1 MKKDREEML
10 GKYDVKK
17 LLIKLSIPAVLG
29 MVVNALYNFV
39 DTLFVAQGAGEI
51 AIGGLALAFPIQMIA
66 IAFSLMIGIGSASVF
81 SRAFGRRDYKK
92 MDQAV
97 NSALRVGFIGALTI
111 AVIGTIY
118 IDELLI
124 FFGASASNIGFAKD
138 YLSIILIGL
147 VFTSL
152 NMILNNLTRAEGRPN
167 IAMISMMIGTGLN
180 IILDPI
186 FIFDFG
192 FGLGVQGAAIA
203 TVISQIVAFVYIFSQ
218 SLTKKSSLNINLKGA
233 LLIDIQTVKETIAVG
248 FPTFLRNS
256 LGAFLAII
264 IYRLINQ
271 YAEGDPAIYIS
282 IYGVINRVVM
292 FIFLPGFGVVQGLV
306 PIVGFNYGAQNYD
319 RLKLAIKYATKF
331 IALYFVGGFIFI
343 QLFSK
348 FIFTIFSED
357 NNLFFINYG
366 SEAFKI
372 MSIGF
377 LLVGFQIVVSS
388 IFQALGYPLRAMLIA
403 LSRQIIFF
411 IPIAF
416 VLTSWMGID
425 GIWIAFASADILS
438 GLISIALLFYAIK
451 GIGKFE
457 TKTYE
462 PVDDVIQEVI

>member
-1 MKKDREEML
+1 
-10 GKYDVKK
+10 
-17 LLIKLSIPAVLG
+17 
-29 MVVNALYNFV
+29 
-39 DTLFVAQGAGEI
+39 
-51 AIGGLALAFPIQMIA
+51 
-66 IAFSLMIGIGSASVF
+66 MIGIGGASVF

-92 MDQAV
+92 MDHAV
-97 NSALRVGFIGALTI
+97 NSALRVGFVGALAI
-111 AVIGTIY
+111 AVLGTIF

-124 FFGASASNIGFAKD
+124 FFGATSSNIGFAKD
-138 YLSIILIGL
+138 YLSIVLIGL

-167 IAMISMMIGTGLN
+167 IAMVSMMIGTGLN

-186 FIFDFG
+186 FIFNFG

-203 TVISQIVAFVYIFSQ
+203 TVISQIAAFGYIFTQ
-218 SLTKKSSLNINLKGA
+218 ALTKKSSLNINFKGG
-233 LLIDIQTVKETIAVG
+233 LLVDFQTVKETMAVG

-256 LGAFLAII
+256 LGAFLAIV

-306 PIVGFNYGAQNYD
+306 PIVGFNYGAQNFD
-319 RLKLAIKYATKF
+319 RLKLAIKLATKF

-348 FIFTIFSED
+348 YIFTIFSED
-357 NNLFFINYG
+357 HNLLFINYG
-366 SEAFKI
+366 SQAFRI
-372 MSIGF
+372 MSFGF

-403 LSRQIIFF
+403 LSRQILFF
-411 IPIAF
+411 IPIAYL
-416 VLTSWMGID
+416 LTRYMGID
-425 GIWIAFASADILS
+425 GIWIAFATADILS
-438 GLISIALLFYAIK
+438 GLISIILLVYAIK
-451 GIGKFE
+451 GIGKIE
-457 TKTYE
+457 MQSYKPTNE
-462 PVDDVIQEVI
+462 IIQEVI